1 MYHDGELVKYE
12 SFVEDIISVLSDGSE
27 DSYTLGIWGMFIIG
41 KATLALNVFIKMFTS
56 FDASCFIPNVKEEE
70 LRPGGLDH
78 LRRELYFKLLE
89 GESLNSSTPGFDLNL
104 ETQRL
109 RHKKV
114 LVVLNDV
121 TSSQQIEFLIGSL
134 DRFMPGSVII
144 VTTGD
149 HNVLKNIGAEIFKM
163 KGLANGDAPKLFSRE
178 AFRRNQ
184 PGVAYK
190 ELFNKVIESSR
201 DVPLALKVSR
211 SSLSG
216 SKGERI
222 IILRRQKQDLP
233 RKRNSMVRKKISN
246 FCYETTQSFLPKREV
261 YNTQHTTCFPFV
273 YRLM

>member
-114 LVVLNDV
+114 DVEKILVITNFVLEIPSAVIDQL
-121 TSSQQIEFLIGSL
+121 SSVHKPQYAIVSMLLSFIAMLLCIVELIYKCRKEKLSWKWRSTLPWLYYPSPSRKPFGSFKDIIGLVCATFQCIFATITFDFIRRHADSPIKVNCWPIVFAFGLLCSKFLEK
-134 DRFMPGSVII
+134 P
-144 VTTGD
+144 
-149 HNVLKNIGAEIFKM
+149 E
-163 KGLANGDAPKLFSRE
+163 
-178 AFRRNQ
+178 RR
-184 PGVAYK
+184 
-190 ELFNKVIESSR
+190 
-201 DVPLALKVSR
+201 SR
-211 SSLSG
+211 SIASSTSTNLL
-216 SKGERI
+216 EEI
-222 IILRRQKQDLP
+222 
-233 RKRNSMVRKKISN
+233 V
-246 FCYETTQSFLPKREV
+246 
-261 YNTQHTTCFPFV
+261 
-273 YRLM
+273 